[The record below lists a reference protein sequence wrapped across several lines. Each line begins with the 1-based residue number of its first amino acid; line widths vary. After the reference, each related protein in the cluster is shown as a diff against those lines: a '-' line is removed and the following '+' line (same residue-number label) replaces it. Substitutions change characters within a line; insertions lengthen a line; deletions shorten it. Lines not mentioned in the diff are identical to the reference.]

1 MVLYHT
7 HLWSIVTTLVQVVLL
22 EIMSYIQELNML
34 ALIFF
39 FTQEKAMPNEVTV
52 DYTPSQEQVADKPL
66 SLAHFQELKVM
77 LNMSLKDDVKK
88 INKKGTSIF

>member
-1 MVLYHT
+1 
-7 HLWSIVTTLVQVVLL
+7 
-22 EIMSYIQELNML
+22 
-34 ALIFF
+34 
-39 FTQEKAMPNEVTV
+39 MPNEVTV